1 MSEDDKNGP
10 CRARTD
16 DPLIKSESDASCKL
30 LLAITSGNAPMR
42 LDRALT
48 IVAQNDPDLASIID
62 AWPAL
67 PQALRSGILAM
78 VDAARSG

>member
-1 MSEDDKNGP
+1 
-10 CRARTD
+10 
-16 DPLIKSESDASCKL
+16 
-30 LLAITSGNAPMR
+30 MR